1 VAVSRPS
8 AAAPALNAAALGVRE
23 PSRLTGDGRLATLV
37 LFLPPAL
44 LLFTLFVVLP
54 IGEAAWYSGFNWNGF
69 GRPTNWIGLDN
80 YRFVFESRAFG
91 LAFRNNILIILVS
104 LLIQLPLALTLALM
118 LADKFRG
125 AVALRMLFFLP
136 YVLAEIATGLIF
148 SFVYDGD
155 YGLLASVY
163 RAFGAEAP
171 HLLASPQT
179 SMLAILI
186 VIVWKYFGF
195 HMMLFIAA
203 LQGIDR
209 NLIEAARIDGASRT
223 QMLRFVIIPLL
234 YPTIRLSV
242 FFAVVGSLQLFD
254 LVMPL
259 TRGGPADSSNTMV
272 SFLYNFGITRMRVG
286 FGSAVGV
293 ILFVICVTFAFTYKR
308 WFMRDD

>member
-1 VAVSRPS
+1 MSRPS
-8 AAAPALNAAALGVRE
+8 LAIPVPRAAAGARASSAEPARDGL
-23 PSRLTGDGRLATLV
+23 LTIL

-54 IGEAAWYSGFNWNGF
+54 IGEAAWYSAFSWNGF
-69 GRPTNWIGLDN
+69 GRPTNWVGLDN
-80 YRFVFESRAFG
+80 YRFVFESRAFA

-104 LLIQLPLALTLALM
+104 LLVQLPLALTLALI

-155 YGLLASVY
+155 YGLLASIY
-163 RAFGAEAP
+163 RMFGAEAP

-195 HMMLFIAA
+195 HMMLYIAA
-203 LQGIDR
+203 LQSMDR
-209 NLIEAARIDGASRT
+209 NLIEAARIDGASRI
-223 QMLRFVIIPLL
+223 QVLRFVVIPLL

-308 WFMRDD
+308 WFMHDD